1 VLDRSSRMMVLA
13 TVVAAILAVGAGCG
27 DDDDG
32 DTAEETTTTEAV
44 TTAPV
49 EDTVQQAVDDAVSTC
64 TQIAI
69 ADIESEP
76 LRRTATTG
84 CEEVGRSL
92 NQEVAALSESA
103 REDVDAALKE
113 LSAKCRNLVA
123 DLPEPAK
130 PTLLEACDQL
140 AAGG

>member
-1 VLDRSSRMMVLA
+1 MTVLA
-13 TVVAAILAVGAGCG
+13 TVVAAVLGVAAGCG
-27 DDDDG
+27 DDDD
-32 DTAEETTTTEAV
+32 DMAADTTTTEAV

-64 TQIAI
+64 TQIATT
-69 ADIESEP
+69 DIESEP

-84 CEEVGRSL
+84 CQEVGRSL
-92 NQEVAALSESA
+92 NQEVAGLSESA
-103 REDVDAALKE
+103 REDVDTALKE
-113 LSAKCRNLVA
+113 LSAKCRNLAA
-123 DLPEPAK
+123 DIPEPAK